1 MLPRTPLG
9 KDSMKAF
16 DALFITVAPGLEG
29 LLKAELEALG
39 VEDCRPGRSGV
50 HCRTDQAGAYRI
62 CLWSRLA
69 QRVLLPIA
77 EARIADADQ
86 LYAVVRDLPWEEHL
100 RSDATLAVDPVTARS
115 VLTHSHHAALRVK
128 DGVVDRLRELTGER
142 PSVALYQ
149 PDLRINAHVLG
160 DRLTLSIDL
169 SGESL
174 HRRGW
179 RQGAGDAPLK
189 ETLAA
194 AMLLRGG
201 WPAIAARGGPLIDP
215 MCGSGTLLIEAAA
228 VASDTA
234 PGLLRTHFGFQ
245 GWLQH
250 APELWRDLIDE
261 ALARQEQGLD
271 RLPPVL
277 GYDHSPEAVALA
289 RTHVQRAGFAGRIE
303 VSVAELGAVR
313 PPPGSGG
320 LLATNPPWGER
331 LGASEGVAV
340 LYRRLGALLREHF
353 AGWQAVVLLP
363 EEARLGLRPDRGWS
377 LRNGPLHCR
386 LECFG
391 LAAGSDAPPAA
402 AGRVTAPVASAPVR
416 AASRVVP
423 PAVDAG
429 VAVGVSA
436 AEAALA
442 EPLANRLRKNLRRL
456 RAWLRREQISC
467 WRVYDADLP
476 EFAVAIDVYDTL
488 DAGRWL
494 HVQEYAPPPSVAPE
508 AAARRLRAACAVLPA
523 VLEAPPEQCV
533 LKVRSRQR
541 GSAQYARQATQGRM
555 LTVAEGPA
563 RLLVNLTDYL
573 DTGLFLDHRPLR
585 AHLAATARGQR
596 VLNLFCY
603 TASLTVAAAHGGAA
617 GSLSIDLSR
626 TYLDWAGRNLALNG
640 IDPARHRLL
649 RADCLDWLAG
659 EAAAVRAGRR
669 AAEFDLIVLD
679 PPSFSNSQ
687 RMREHL
693 DVQRDHAALVDD
705 AMCLLRPG
713 GELLFSTNLRRFRF
727 EPTLGL
733 RYRVVDRSAW
743 SLPPDFARNPA
754 IHQCHSLR
762 HRAD

>member
-1 MLPRTPLG
+1 
-9 KDSMKAF
+9 MKAV
-16 DALFITVAPGLEG
+16 DVLFITVAPGLEG

-39 VEDCRPGRSGV
+39 AEDCRPGRSGV
-50 HCRTDQAGAYRI
+50 HCRTDRAGAYRI

-100 RSDATLAVDPVTARS
+100 RNDATLAVDPVTARS

-128 DGVVDRLRELTGER
+128 DGVVDRLRALTGER
-142 PSVALYQ
+142 PSVALHQ

-228 VASDTA
+228 IASDTA

-250 APELWRDLIDE
+250 RPELWRDLIDE
-261 ALARQEQGLD
+261 ALVRQERGLAH
-271 RLPPVL
+271 LPAVL

-289 RTHVQRAGFAGRIE
+289 REHVQRAGFAGRIT
-303 VSVAELGAVR
+303 VSVAELGTVR
-313 PPPGSGG
+313 PPPGSSGG

-331 LGASEGVAV
+331 LGATEGVAV

-353 AGWQAVVLLP
+353 TGWQAVVLLP

-391 LAAGSDAPPAA
+391 VSDTVDPRPAPVSAPAVASPATAVAA
-402 AGRVTAPVASAPVR
+402 APVPAVRRVEPPVVASL
-416 AASRVVP
+416 
-423 PAVDAG
+423 
-429 VAVGVSA
+429 SA
-436 AEAALA
+436 ADAALA

-476 EFAVAIDVYDTL
+476 EFAIAIDVYDTL

-508 AAARRLRAACAVLPA
+508 AAARRLQAALAVLPA
-523 VLEAPPEQCV
+523 VLAAPPEHCV

-541 GSAQYARQATQGRM
+541 GSAQYARQATHGRM

-585 AHLAATARGQR
+585 THLAASARGLR

-603 TASLTVAAAHGGAA
+603 TASLTVAAALGGAA
-617 GSLSIDLSR
+617 GSLSVDLSR
-626 TYLDWAGRNLALNG
+626 SYLEWAGRNLALNG

-649 RADCLDWLAG
+649 RADCLDWLAA
-659 EAAAVRAGRR
+659 EAEAVRAGRR
-669 AAEFDLIVLD
+669 APEFDLIVLD

-693 DVQRDHAALVDD
+693 DVQRDHAALIDH
-705 AMCLLRPG
+705 AMRLLRPG
-713 GELLFSTNLRRFRF
+713 GELLFSTNLRRFRL
-727 EPTLGL
+727 EPALAV
-733 RYRVVDRSAW
+733 RYLVVDRSAW
-743 SLPPDFARNPA
+743 SLPPDFARNAA
-754 IHQCHSLR
+754 IHHCHSLR